1 MEATLR
7 GTPDCGA
14 TPLIR
19 PLDDTV
25 ARYDPMEAIDQITR
39 ATGIEPRTVANI
51 LEGEFDYMGC
61 MGLLDEEGMDETARQ
76 QIEALRGE
84 NGDILEAS
92 EGEYETGAAVLFIQR
107 NRGID
112 KETIARVLEA
122 NYRYLDERGF
132 LDEEWGE
139 NES

>member
-1 MEATLR
+1 LVK
-7 GTPDCGA
+7 
-14 TPLIR
+14 

-25 ARYDPMEAIDQITR
+25 ARYDPMEAIEQICEL
-39 ATGIEPRTVANI
+39 TGVEPKTVANV

-61 MGLLDEEGMDETARQ
+61 IGLLDEDGMDETARQ
-76 QIEALRGE
+76 EIEGLKRD
-84 NGDILEAS
+84 NVDILEAS
-92 EGEYETGAAVLFIQR
+92 EGEYETGAAVFFIQR

-112 KETIARVLEA
+112 KDTITRVLEA

-139 NES
+139 KEQ